1 MVKDFCALNLEGGMI
16 VSNRTIL
23 AMVIAVLALSAGMA
37 YAQPQAQQPA
47 QQQDEGPIFHPKTPP
62 AKPALPTLLVSC
74 DLACNWT
81 LDGEAKGRIDAG
93 ATVKAKVTAGQHT
106 IAAATED
113 AQDKAE
119 NEIKVKTAGQN
130 MAHIWLN
137 PVRDARLKAEQDAK
151 DKAAQ
156 EAKAKADQE
165 ARDKAAREAQ
175 AKADQDAR
183 DKSAREAQ
191 AKAEQYAR
199 DKKFIEARDK
209 ASREAQAK
217 AEQEAHD
224 KAVRSEW
231 EREQRERV
239 QSAQP
244 DHTGGVW
251 TDPAT
256 GFMWTSKDNGFA
268 LRWQSA
274 AEYCR
279 SLQLAGYS
287 DWRLPAIDE
296 LRKIYNPNAGV
307 ACGSNGN
314 MSCQI
319 KGRIQLTSG
328 VVWSSSRGE
337 RPQFMRGFVFRN
349 SGELTKRV
357 VELDKRGAGFD
368 RALCVRSSGQ

>member
-1 MVKDFCALNLEGGMI
+1 MI
-16 VSNRTIL
+16 ANNRAIL
-23 AMVIAVLALSAGMA
+23 AMVLALSAGMA

-93 ATVKAKVTAGQHT
+93 ASVKAKVSAGQHT
-106 IAAATED
+106 LTAETED
-113 AQDKAE
+113 AQDKTK

-130 MAHIWLN
+130 MAHIWLQ

-165 ARDKAAREAQ
+165 AKDKADKEARDKASREAQ
-175 AKADQDAR
+175 ARAEQDAR
-183 DKSAREAQ
+183 DKA
-191 AKAEQYAR
+191 
-199 DKKFIEARDK
+199 FIAARDK

-217 AEQEAHD
+217 AEQKAHD
-224 KAVRSEW
+224 KAVRDEW
-231 EREQRERV
+231 EREQQQRTRA
-239 QSAQP
+239 AQP

-256 GFMWTSKDNGFA
+256 GLMWTRKDNGFA
-268 LRWQSA
+268 LQWQPA

-279 SLQLAGYS
+279 SLQLGGYA

-337 RPQFMRGFVFRN
+337 RPQFMRGFVFRDA
-349 SGELTKRV
+349 GEPRKHV

-368 RALCVRSSGQ
+368 RALCVRSSDQ

>member
-1 MVKDFCALNLEGGMI
+1 
-16 VSNRTIL
+16 
-23 AMVIAVLALSAGMA
+23 MVIAVLALGTGMT
-37 YAQPQAQQPA
+37 YAQPQA
-47 QQQDEGPIFHPKTPP
+47 QQQDEGPILRPTTPP
-62 AKPALPTLLVSC
+62 AKPALPTLQVSC

-81 LDGEAKGRIDAG
+81 LDGAAKGRIDAG
-93 ATVKAKVTAGQHT
+93 ATVKEKVSAGQHT
-106 IAAATED
+106 LTAETED

-130 MAHIWLN
+130 MAHIWLQ

-156 EAKAKADQE
+156 EAKADQE
-165 ARDKAAREAQ
+165 ARDKA
-175 AKADQDAR
+175 DQ
-183 DKSAREAQ
+183 
-191 AKAEQYAR
+191 
-199 DKKFIEARDK
+199 EARDK

-217 AEQEAHD
+217 AEQDARDKAFIEARDQASREAQAKAEQEARD
-224 KAVRSEW
+224 KAVRNEW

-239 QSAQP
+239 QSAPP

-256 GFMWTSKDNGFA
+256 GFMWTRKDNGFA

-274 AEYCR
+274 ADYCR
-279 SLQLAGYS
+279 NLQLAGYS
-287 DWRLPAIDE
+287 DWWLPSIDE

-307 ACGSNGN
+307 ACGPNGT

-319 KGRIQLTSG
+319 KGGIQLTSG

-337 RPQFMRGFVFRN
+337 RPQFMRGFVFRG
-349 SGELTKRV
+349 SGELTKHV
-357 VELDKRGAGFD
+357 VERDKRGAGFD
-368 RALCVRSSGQ
+368 RALCVRRSGQ

>member
-1 MVKDFCALNLEGGMI
+1 
-16 VSNRTIL
+16 
-23 AMVIAVLALSAGMA
+23 
-37 YAQPQAQQPA
+37 
-47 QQQDEGPIFHPKTPP
+47 
-62 AKPALPTLLVSC
+62 
-74 DLACNWT
+74 
-81 LDGEAKGRIDAG
+81 
-93 ATVKAKVTAGQHT
+93 
-106 IAAATED
+106 
-113 AQDKAE
+113 
-119 NEIKVKTAGQN
+119 
-130 MAHIWLN
+130 
-137 PVRDARLKAEQDAK
+137 
-151 DKAAQ
+151 
-156 EAKAKADQE
+156 
-165 ARDKAAREAQ
+165 
-175 AKADQDAR
+175 
-183 DKSAREAQ
+183 
-191 AKAEQYAR
+191 
-199 DKKFIEARDK
+199 
-209 ASREAQAK
+209 
-217 AEQEAHD
+217 
-224 KAVRSEW
+224 VRSEW

-274 AEYCR
+274 ADYCR
-279 SLQLAGYS
+279 NLQLAGYS
-287 DWRLPAIDE
+287 DWWLPSIEE

-307 ACGSNGN
+307 ACGSNGTL
-314 MSCQI
+314 SCQI